1 MKNIS
6 TISSI
11 VSSAIGILGIIAS
24 LAYSHYLVFHL
35 EYMEKKLLPIK
46 AKANLALSTVGLTLL
61 AIIMLS
67 TVIFLTKSKFI
78 TCLLIIYLALI
89 AFFYHANKRQN
100 KKTLIKFDYIG
111 KTYVFVNRIDDTTI
125 SALPEDKYK
134 DKDNTSIILISLSK
148 LSDVEFYTDKT
159 SWLNNTEKKSAHNQ
173 DNRLSS
179 NAISQLVVLKQLLDD
194 NLISQEEYIA
204 KKKQLLDL

>member
-46 AKANLALSTVGLTLL
+46 TKANLALSTVGLTLL
-61 AIIMLS
+61 AVLMLS

-78 TCLLIIYLALI
+78 TYVLIIYLGLI
-89 AFFYHANKRQN
+89 ALFYIANEHQN

-111 KTYVFVNRIDDTTI
+111 KTYVFINRIDDTTI
-125 SALPEDKYK
+125 SALPEDKYKEK

-148 LSDVEFYTDKT
+148 LSDVEFYTD
-159 SWLNNTEKKSAHNQ
+159 N
-173 DNRLSS
+173 
-179 NAISQLVVLKQLLDD
+179 
-194 NLISQEEYIA
+194 
-204 KKKQLLDL
+204 KKQK

>member
-46 AKANLALSTVGLTLL
+46 TKANLALSTVGLTLL
-61 AIIMLS
+61 AVLMLS

-78 TCLLIIYLALI
+78 TYVLIIYLGLI
-89 AFFYHANKRQN
+89 ALFYIANEHQN

-111 KTYVFVNRIDDTTI
+111 KTYVFINRIDDTTI
-125 SALPEDKYK
+125 SALPEDKYKEK

-148 LSDVEFYTDKT
+148 LSDVEFYTD
-159 SWLNNTEKKSAHNQ
+159 NKKQKSPTNNQ
-173 DNRLSS
+173 DNTLSS
-179 NAISQLVVLKQLLDD
+179 NTISQLLILKELLDK
-194 NLISQEEYIA
+194 NIISQEEFVA
-204 KKKQLLDL
+204 KKKQLLNL